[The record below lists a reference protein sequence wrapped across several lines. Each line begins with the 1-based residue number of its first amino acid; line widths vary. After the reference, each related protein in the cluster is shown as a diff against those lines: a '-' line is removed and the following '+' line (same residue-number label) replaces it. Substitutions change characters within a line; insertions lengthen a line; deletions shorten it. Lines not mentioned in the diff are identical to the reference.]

1 MRTRKRPKSQLE
13 EDDKPLDAI
22 LDRLVSKHSATRNVR
37 VVTDNEG
44 RIGLLISIKP
54 QRRVLGD
61 DGKMTLVFL
70 EEELTL
76 NMDIAP
82 GIKHR
87 PTVKV
92 ELSIQLHPSQMA
104 AYRKW
109 VDSIHLPT
117 QPIPP
122 CT

>member
-1 MRTRKRPKSQLE
+1 MRTRKRLKSKLE
-13 EDDKPLDAI
+13 EDAKPLDVL
-22 LDRLVSKHSATRNVR
+22 LDRIVSKHSPTRNVR

-44 RIGLLISIKP
+44 RIGLLMSIKP

-70 EEELTL
+70 EEELAL

-117 QPIPP
+117 QPIAP